1 MGRWNVLRLRTR
13 LALIGAGL
21 AGLVTAGCNSAP
33 PELPA
38 PKTANLTAGRVL
50 PKAATGSNP
59 QAQQMEAFARQKAQE
74 ALSQAYQKK

>member
-1 MGRWNVLRLRTR
+1 MGRWNVLRPRTK
-13 LALIGAGL
+13 LALIGIGL
-21 AGLVTAGCNSAP
+21 ACLVITGCKSAP

-50 PKAATGSNP
+50 PKAATGNNP

-74 ALSQAYQKK
+74 ALSQAYRKK